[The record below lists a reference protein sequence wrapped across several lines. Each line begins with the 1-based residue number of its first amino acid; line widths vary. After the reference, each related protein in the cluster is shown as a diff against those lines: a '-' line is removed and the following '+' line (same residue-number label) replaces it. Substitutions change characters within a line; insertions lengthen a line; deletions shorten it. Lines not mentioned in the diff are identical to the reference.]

1 MKLKQKSI
9 MKDYSIFLVLIL
21 EIIIFSCLSKQ
32 FLTYGNFI
40 NILRQVSFTAI
51 AAIGEALVLL
61 TAGMDLSV
69 GAQITFVNVL
79 TAYMMVKLGVS
90 PVAACVVGV
99 GLTTLIG
106 YVIGLMITKTKMPPM
121 IATLAMMGILQ
132 GVAYIISGGRSIYG
146 FPESFSVI
154 GQGKIGGVLPIPVV
168 IMIVC
173 LVVAWLLL
181 NKTYIGRYFFAI
193 GGNEN
198 AAELSGIHVNHYK
211 RIVYTICGFFAGLA
225 GILLLSRLNSGT
237 PLTGDGYEI
246 DIITAVV
253 LGGVSISGGRARVS
267 NIVSGVLIIGVLENG
282 FVLVNVGEYPQMVV
296 KGIILLVAVAF
307 DCLQRNKS
315 VKHG

>member
-1 MKLKQKSI
+1 MKFKHNNTLKN
-9 MKDYSIFLVLIL
+9 YSIFLVLIL
-21 EIIIFSCLSKQ
+21 EIVIFSCMSKQ
-32 FLTYGNFI
+32 FLTYGNFS

-79 TAYMMVKLGVS
+79 TAYMMAKLGVS
-90 PVAACVVGV
+90 PIAACAIGIAM
-99 GLTTLIG
+99 TTIVG
-106 YVIGLMITKTKMPPM
+106 YVNGLMITKTKMPPM

-132 GVAYIISGGRSIYG
+132 GIAYIISGGRSIYG
-146 FPESFSVI
+146 FSDSFSVM
-154 GQGKIGGVLPIPVV
+154 GQGKIGGVIPIPVV
-168 IMIVC
+168 IMIAC
-173 LVVAWLLL
+173 LVIAWLLL

-211 RIVYTICGFFAGLA
+211 RIVYTICGFFSGLS

-237 PLTGDGYEI
+237 PLTGDGYEM

-253 LGGVSISGGRARVS
+253 LGGVSISGGKARIS
-267 NIVSGVLIIGVLENG
+267 NIVSGVLVIGVLENG
-282 FVLVNVGEYPQMVV
+282 FVLTNVGEYPQMVV
-296 KGIILLVAVAF
+296 KGIILLAAVAF
-307 DCLQRNKS
+307 DCLQGNKS
-315 VKHG
+315 AKRG